1 MRSPDVPYGRR
12 ATSAVTVLAFTV
24 MVSACASG
32 AMPRTHSGTA
42 SPHRT
47 PTRVTISNYAY
58 QPVKLTVARGTEV
71 TFTNHDQTAHTATAT
86 GTKARFDSGTINPG
100 MSATIMVNE
109 PGTYTY
115 YCQFHAFMHGT
126 ITVR

>member
-32 AMPRTHSGTA
+32 AMPRTHSRTA

-47 PTRVTISNYAY
+47 PTRVTISNYTY
-58 QPVKLTVARGTEV
+58 QPVKLTVARGTKV
-71 TFTNHDQTAHTATAT
+71 TFTNHDQTAHTATSAKT
-86 GTKARFDSGTINPG
+86 GFDSGTINPG
-100 MSATIMVNE
+100 KSATIIVSK